1 MILGSLKLN
10 SLVVLFHS
18 LALKRPAHPLLRFSE
33 KMLMNV
39 VFAFKDLYLL
49 NKRLEDEVESAG
61 EKSTREED
69 VVL

>member
-1 MILGSLKLN
+1 
-10 SLVVLFHS
+10 
-18 LALKRPAHPLLRFSE
+18 
-33 KMLMNV
+33 MLMNV

-69 VVL
+69 VALYHVSLDPEPKLAAHNLGGDWQCPVEPAS